1 MLCHQPILRLPS
13 PTALQPRT
21 ASRPATPVRSR
32 SASPAPSYSAP
43 AAGYSAPAAATAGS
57 GAGLENLAAWISTN
71 YMGMGKSAMDALPEL
86 RRKGITPAGNN
97 FSFNGQILDAAGIA
111 QALRLQARPNSRAA
125 SPIRSSPV
133 RVGSD
138 ILQP

>member
-1 MLCHQPILRLPS
+1 MEICVQARPGSRPTSRPVS
-13 PTALQPRT
+13 P
-21 ASRPATPVRSR
+21 SRPASSGY
-32 SASPAPSYSAP
+32 SAPAASYSAP
-43 AAGYSAPAAATAGS
+43 AASASS

-97 FSFNGQILDAAGIA
+97 FSFNGQILDAAGVA

-125 SPIRSSPV
+125 SPIRSYPV
-133 RVGSD
+133 RMDRVNSP
-138 ILQP
+138 QMN

>member
-1 MLCHQPILRLPS
+1 M
-13 PTALQPRT
+13 
-21 ASRPATPVRSR
+21 PAQ
-32 SASPAPSYSAP
+32 ASYSAP
-43 AAGYSAPAAATAGS
+43 AASYSAPAASASS

-111 QALRLQARPNSRAA
+111 QALRLQVGATALPQKAMLPQLWLPTESGLQFQSIPVVTKVLCTLLPLAPGAWA
-125 SPIRSSPV
+125 S
-133 RVGSD
+133 D
-138 ILQP
+138 